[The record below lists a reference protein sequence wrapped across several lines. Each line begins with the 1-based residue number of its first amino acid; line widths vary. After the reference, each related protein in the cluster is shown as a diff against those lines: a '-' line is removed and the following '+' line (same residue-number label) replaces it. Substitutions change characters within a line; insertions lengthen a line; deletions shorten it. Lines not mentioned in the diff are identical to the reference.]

1 MSTTL
6 IAEDQ
11 TILLWAVVLG
21 LVAIAIIL
29 EQRFRWAATLSS
41 TMLVIMGGFILANV
55 GIIPHASPVFTQLG
69 SVVLICSIP
78 LLLFKADIKEI
89 FQNSGKVFILFHVAA
104 VGTIIG
110 CFAMHLIFGGVENS
124 DYLVTLY
131 AGGQIG
137 GTVNMVAMQ
146 SIFGVPNDVFAATSV
161 VGNMSVAL
169 LILETRLIGNS
180 KWMRK
185 QLPHPHIDEMEASV
199 DLEALKREGKTLS
212 AGFWGGKE
220 VSLKDI
226 AICLALTFTIVG
238 VSQTIANGV
247 LALDPPELIKQ
258 LFGSPYLIL
267 SIITVALATVFK
279 KQMSSLNGAMELGN
293 IGILAW
299 FSTIGISG
307 NLMTIIQTGIW
318 ALIFH
323 QAISLINMAVT
334 FVGAKILKC
343 TWEDVAIANQATV
356 GGPTTAAP
364 MAISLGWN
372 KMVVP
377 GLLVGLWGYV
387 IGNYCGIFFAN
398 MIGMASV
405 L

>member
-1 MSTTL
+1 MSTPI
-6 IAEDQ
+6 IAEDH
-11 TILLWAVVLG
+11 TILLWAVVLC
-21 LVAIAIIL
+21 LVAVAIIL
-29 EQRFRWAATLSS
+29 EQRYKWAATLSS
-41 TMLVIMGGFILANV
+41 TMLVIVGGFILANI
-55 GIIPHASPVFTQLG
+55 GLIPHSSPVFSTLG

-78 LLLFKADIKEI
+78 LLLFKADLKEI

-104 VGTIIG
+104 IGTIVG
-110 CFAMHLIFGGVENS
+110 CFAMHFIFGGVENS
-124 DYLVTLY
+124 DYLVVLY

-185 QLPHPHIDEMEASV
+185 QLPHPHIDEMESSV
-199 DLEALKREGKTLS
+199 DLEALKREGKTLT

-220 VSLKDI
+220 ISLKDI

-238 VSQTIANGV
+238 VSQTIANFV
-247 LALDPPELIKQ
+247 LSFNPPELIKQ

-267 SIITVALATVFK
+267 SIITVAVATIFK
-279 KQMSSLNGAMELGN
+279 EKMKNVNGAMELGN

-307 NLMTIIQTGIW
+307 DLMNIIQTGIW

-323 QAISLINMAVT
+323 QLISLINMAVT
-334 FVGAKILKC
+334 FAGAKLLKC

-364 MAISLGWN
+364 MAVSLGWN

-377 GLLVGLWGYV
+377 ALLVGLWGYV
-387 IGNYCGIFFAN
+387 IGSYCGIFFAN
-398 MIGMASV
+398 MIGMTSV

>member
-1 MSTTL
+1 MSTPI

-11 TILLWAVVLG
+11 TILLWAVVLC
-21 LVAIAIIL
+21 LVAGAITL
-29 EQRFRWAATLSS
+29 EQRYKWAATLSS
-41 TMLVIMGGFILANV
+41 TMLVIVGGFILANI
-55 GIIPHASPVFTQLG
+55 GLIPHSSPVFSALG
-69 SVVLICSIP
+69 NVVLICSIP
-78 LLLFKADIKEI
+78 LLLFKADLKEI

-104 VGTIIG
+104 IGTIIG
-110 CFAMHLIFGGVENS
+110 CIAMHFIFGGVENS
-124 DYLVTLY
+124 DYLVVLY

-146 SIFGVPNDVFAATSV
+146 NIFGVPNDVFAATSV

-185 QLPHPHIDEMEASV
+185 QLPHPHMDEMESSV
-199 DLEALKREGKTLS
+199 DLEALKAEGKTLT

-220 VSLKDI
+220 ISLKDI
-226 AICLALTFTIVG
+226 AICLALTFSIVG
-238 VSQTIANGV
+238 VSQTIANYV
-247 LALDPPELIKQ
+247 LSFNPPELIKQ
-258 LFGSPYLIL
+258 MFGSPYLIL
-267 SIITVALATVFK
+267 SILTVAIATIFK
-279 KQMSSLNGAMELGN
+279 DKLSKVNGAMELGN

-307 NLMTIIQTGIW
+307 NLANIIQTGIW

-323 QAISLINMAVT
+323 QLISLINMAVT
-334 FVGAKILKC
+334 FIGAKILKC

-364 MAISLGWN
+364 MAVSLGWN

-377 GLLVGLWGYV
+377 ALLVGLWGYV
-387 IGNYCGIFFAN
+387 IGSYCGILFAN
-398 MIGMASV
+398 LIGFVSV